1 MAIAEGPCLHHR
13 VTLAMAGCVSP
24 AVQAAGWPLAHIAKG
39 QYQQGS
45 TGARELQTRE
55 KVVPSH
61 LARAPLGCA
70 RPGRSSKADPHRH
83 QRKPQGDSGKLLCP
97 GKGCNTLEESSHT
110 PDVGLQI
117 QAAPPSKRNRSLT
130 KIGCSLLSWEVNAC
144 TPLELG

>member
-70 RPGRSSKADPHRH
+70 QPGRSSKADPHRH
-83 QRKPQGDSGKLLCP
+83 QRKSRGCRRWGPQKKQLQPREACSSMAER
-97 GKGCNTLEESSHT
+97 GKGEARCSGQQ
-110 PDVGLQI
+110 VG
-117 QAAPPSKRNRSLT
+117 PFS
-130 KIGCSLLSWEVNAC
+130 
-144 TPLELG
+144 PLEQE